1 MSDAEKGSEELG
13 GNVTT
18 SGVGVADARMVRG
31 VHYGMNRERVAELR
45 KGLHLQLDRMF
56 DSLEFDADGVVV
68 NDIQIDE
75 SRDFDSLSLSGYRK
89 IFITKAKTL
98 TVVIGETVTGLQRQ
112 INEAVA
118 REGDEKGKSP

>member
-13 GNVTT
+13 GDVTT
-18 SGVGVADARMVRG
+18 SGVGVADVRMVRG
-31 VHYGMNRERVAELR
+31 VHYGMNRERVAELC
-45 KGLHLQLDRMF
+45 KGLHLRMF

-68 NDIQIDE
+68 NDIQIDQN
-75 SRDFDSLSLSGYRK
+75 RDFDSLSLSGYRK

-118 REGDEKGKSP
+118 REGEEGKSP